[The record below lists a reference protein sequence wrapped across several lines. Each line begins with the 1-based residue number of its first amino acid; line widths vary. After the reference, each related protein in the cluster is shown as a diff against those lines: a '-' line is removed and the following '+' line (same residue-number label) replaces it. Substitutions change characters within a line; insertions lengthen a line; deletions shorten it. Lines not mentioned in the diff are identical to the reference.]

1 MRLLF
6 AGTPTVAV
14 PTLDALVASRH
25 EVVAVLTR
33 PDAPA
38 GRGKQMASSE
48 VATRATELGLPLL
61 QPKRAGDADFLNALA
76 ALTVDAAPI
85 VAYGGLIPPAA
96 LTLVR
101 NGWINLHFSL
111 LPAWRGAAPVQRAIR
126 AGEGVT
132 GATTFVLDEG
142 LDTGHTLGVVTE
154 TIRPTDTSGDL
165 LARLATSGA
174 ELMVRTLD
182 AIEAG
187 IAVPAPQALNG
198 VSVAP
203 KLTPDDVRV
212 DWRAPALA
220 IDRLVRAATPQP
232 GAWTMVS
239 GGRLG
244 IEAVTLVRDDI
255 TLEPGQMA
263 VDKAGVRV
271 GTGSHAVRLGELR
284 PAGKRPMSASD
295 WARGARL
302 LPQDRLT

>member
-6 AGTPTVAV
+6 AGTPAVAV
-14 PTLDALVASRH
+14 PTLDALMSSRH

-48 VATRATELGLPLL
+48 VAARARELGLPLL
-61 QPKRAGDADFLNALA
+61 QPRRPGDSDFLDALGSLA
-76 ALTVDAAPI
+76 VDAAPI
-85 VAYGGLIPPAA
+85 VAYGGLIPQAA
-96 LTLVR
+96 LALVR

-111 LPAWRGAAPVQRAIR
+111 LPAWRGAAPVQRAIM
-126 AGEGVT
+126 AGDDVT

-142 LDTGHTLGVVTE
+142 LDTGETLGVVTE
-154 TIRPTDTSGDL
+154 TIRLTDTSGDL

-187 IAVPAPQALNG
+187 VAVPAPQSLDG
-198 VSVAP
+198 VSLAP
-203 KLTPDDVRV
+203 KLSPADVRV
-212 DWRAPALA
+212 DWQSPALA

-232 GAWTMVS
+232 GAWTVVREE
-239 GGRLG
+239 RLG
-244 IEAVTLVRDDI
+244 LGPVTLVRDDSS
-255 TLEPGQMA
+255 LEPGEMA

-271 GTGSHAVRLGELR
+271 GTGSHAVRLGEVR
-284 PAGKRPMSASD
+284 PAGKRPMQSAD

-302 LPQDRLT
+302 TTSERLT